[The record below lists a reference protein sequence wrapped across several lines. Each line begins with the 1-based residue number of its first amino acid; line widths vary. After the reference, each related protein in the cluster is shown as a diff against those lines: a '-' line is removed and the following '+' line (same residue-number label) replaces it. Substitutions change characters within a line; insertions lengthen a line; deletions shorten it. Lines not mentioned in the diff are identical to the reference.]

1 MQRERRLLHDRIE
14 PQLRQLCKSRGVTF
28 TLTDVCEDAAGANE
42 DEQLLVTCLD
52 EVTRSYPFF
61 IALLGERYGTCRPFH
76 ATPLTAHA
84 EMKDSCSW

>member
-1 MQRERRLLHDRIE
+1 MQRERHLLHDKIA

-28 TLTDVCEDAAGANE
+28 TLTDVCADAAAANE

-52 EVTRSYPFF
+52 DITRSSPFF
-61 IALLGERYGTCRPFH
+61 IALLGERYGACRPSH

-84 EMKDSCSW
+84 EMKDSCTW